1 MPVHRRPPVASL
13 AFKTLSSAVA
23 CAVLLSPAAYAAQLG
38 KITVLSAVGQPL
50 RAEVEL
56 TAVKPGETATL
67 LAKLAPPDAYRQAV
81 VDFNPALNNLTFA
94 IETRTGTPFIRI
106 SSAQPLTEPLVNL
119 LLELS
124 GKSGVQT
131 REYAFVLDTPEARQT
146 RGAQV
151 AAPVQPGKGLGSGA
165 AAPAATA
172 AAAPAGE
179 KKKASDYRVKPGDTL
194 SRIASEFKPSG
205 VSLDMMLVALY
216 RANPDAFKGEN
227 MNRMQAGRILA
238 VPSTES
244 VRALD
249 GAEAKGVVTA
259 HALDFEAYRNKLAGQ
274 VATSRPSR
282 AAQATQ
288 STGGKIGATKVEEK
302 PTAVSEA
309 QDKLKLSKAEPAARA
324 AGKSTV
330 ASEEEKIAKAKQVE
344 EAASRVKE
352 LEKNVSDLEQLMAVK
367 NKAMA
372 DKSAPSPA
380 KPDEVAAS
388 TPAATPQPP
397 VPKAKPVPLVKKPSP
412 LEPSFAD
419 KINDHLGAIGIA
431 LAALFAAAAALV
443 IARRKKDAPPHDYI
457 APVLPPDAPASPDV
471 PEHELGHELA
481 AEVQQAEAR
490 NQLFGAGTGIGAAA
504 AGVAAVAGAAALAAN
519 EVDPVAEAD
528 VYIAY
533 GRDGQAEDIL
543 KEALRAHPGHHA
555 ARLKLLEIYSAR
567 KDVAA
572 FEDQASELYSQTRG
586 HGDEWPQAAAMGAAL
601 DPANPL
607 YGDADVDAVVSLSKP
622 PEEPLRGQSV
632 DLPLNDG
639 MFDLPLP
646 PAGAAPAEAAAAPV
660 PVRDERHPLDFDL
673 DSLDFEPVSTS
684 DPIVMPGPDKAP
696 GNGLAATPSALDV
709 NDEAQYDASMDF
721 GLDLEPPAGP
731 VNGVGPGLTPLPDPL
746 KNVDLADFDLEAP
759 ATPAT
764 AAGTP
769 AATPAAA
776 TPAATP
782 PLATPPVAQE
792 FDLTGIDLDL
802 NDGKTAG
809 ASASAGVD
817 DPLSAIHMEM
827 DTKLDLAIAYQEIGD
842 KEGARELI
850 DEVIKG
856 GSPEQVAKA
865 NTMKALLS

>member
-1 MPVHRRPPVASL
+1 MPVHTRPRVASL
-13 AFKTLSSAVA
+13 AIKTLSSAVA
-23 CAVLLSPAAYAAQLG
+23 CAVLLSPAAYAAELG

-56 TAVKPGETATL
+56 SAVKPGETSAL
-67 LAKLAPPDAYRQAV
+67 LAKLAPPDAYRRAV
-81 VDFNPALNNLTFA
+81 VDFNPALNGLTFA
-94 IETRTGTPFIRI
+94 IETRTGTPYIRI

-119 LLELS
+119 MIELS
-124 GKSGVQT
+124 GKGSVQT

-151 AAPVQPGKGLGSGA
+151 AAPVQPGKGQGSGA
-165 AAPAATA
+165 APATPAAAKADST
-172 AAAPAGE
+172 
-179 KKKASDYRVKPGDTL
+179 KASDYRVKRGDTL
-194 SRIASEFKPSG
+194 SRIASELKPSG

-216 RANPDAFKGEN
+216 RANPDAFQGEN

-238 VPSTES
+238 VPSSDT
-244 VRALD
+244 VRATD
-249 GAEAKGVVTA
+249 AAEAKGVVTA
-259 HALDFEAYRNKLAGQ
+259 HAIDFEAYRNKLAGQ
-274 VATSRPSR
+274 VAQSRPAR

-309 QDKLKLSKAEPAARA
+309 QDKLKLSKAEPAAKA

-330 ASEEEKIAKAKQVE
+330 ASEEEKIAKARQVD

-388 TPAATPQPP
+388 APAAQPVAPQPP

-412 LEPSFAD
+412 LEPTFAD

-431 LAALFAAAAALV
+431 LAALFAAVAALV
-443 IARRKKDAPPHDYI
+443 IARRKKDTPPAHEYI
-457 APVLPPDAPASPDV
+457 APVLPPDEPSLAGTGGETGTESGTGTDADKPHDLAPEDQQSEASN
-471 PEHELGHELA
+471 H
-481 AEVQQAEAR
+481 
-490 NQLFGAGTGIGAAA
+490 LFGAGAAA
-504 AGVAAVAGAAALAAN
+504 AGVVALASTALAAN

-543 KEALRAHPGHHA
+543 KEALRANPDRHA

-601 DPANPL
+601 DPTNPL

-622 PEEPLRGQSV
+622 PEEPLHGQSV
-632 DLPLNDG
+632 DLPLNHSA
-639 MFDLPLP
+639 FDIDLP
-646 PAGAAPAEAAAAPV
+646 PAEPALATPTAPV
-660 PVRDERHPLDFDL
+660 PARDERHPLDFDL

-684 DPIVMPGPDKAP
+684 DPITMPAP
-696 GNGLAATPSALDV
+696 AHAPAGKLDGK
-709 NDEAQYDASMDF
+709 DPAQYDASMDF
-721 GLDLEPPAGP
+721 GLDLEPPGGP
-731 VNGVGPGLTPLPDPL
+731 ANGLGPGLTPLPDPL
-746 KNVDLADFDLEAP
+746 KNVDLADFDLEP
-759 ATPAT
+759 PVTPV
-764 AAGTP
+764 TP
-769 AATPAAA
+769 PPAAA
-776 TPAATP
+776 VPAETP
-782 PLATPPVAQE
+782 PAPQE

-802 NDGKTAG
+802 SEGKTA
-809 ASASAGVD
+809 ASAGVD

-856 GSPEQVAKA
+856 GSAEQVAKA